1 MRNLTKLLLLVIALA
16 SFLGATN
23 SVTIGHTMYQRQK
36 FDYMKDVL
44 IFASDREGRR
54 VWNWQH
60 AQRYCR
66 NLTLGGYRDWQV
78 ASKAEL
84 LKIMSKHHWYNW
96 LYVKKIYGG
105 QYMPEP
111 DPKYHNVW
119 MWTRDSNGN
128 LGAFVNFKKGNYGW
142 ADKKYK
148 GYVICTR
155 AARERKKVSKTSGAK
170 QELSHSHSWVKAYYT
185 CSGYTALKK
194 DGTLWQFGKVGDC
207 DYGQIT
213 PIDPDTGKP
222 LYTSR
227 YKYYL
232 RAQKIGSGFRGAK
245 FITNNGG
252 DNMYA
257 IKRDGTLWGWGK
269 IFGKKAK
276 KLSSARW
283 ADFATVDAGNGCC
296 NFDVGLKRDGTLW
309 GYKEGFRA
317 SNAKLRKLSPYK
329 WKKILIECCTIYG
342 LRSDN
347 TLWEKDQPNGVFKR
361 YKKNKRDYALSKR
374 EKGLLD
380 RKMAG
385 VKRKMIYPKYGPRER
400 LKIVKAKRDGTLYL
414 DPIKVG
420 SY

>member
-128 LGAFVNFKKGNYGW
+128 LGAFVNYKKGNYGW

-155 AARERKKVSKTSGAK
+155 AVKERKKVSKTSGAK
-170 QELSHSHSWVKAYYT
+170 QEFSHSHSWVKAYDT
-185 CSGYTALKK
+185 CSGYTALKR
-194 DGTLWQFGKVGDC
+194 DGTLWQFGAVGGC
-207 DYGQIT
+207 NFGQIT
-213 PIDPDTGKP
+213 PIDPKTGKP
-222 LYTSR
+222 LYESR

-232 RAQKIGSGFRGAK
+232 RAKKIGSGFRGAK
-245 FITNNGG
+245 FINGG
-252 DNMYA
+252 YNIYA
-257 IKRDGTLWGWGK
+257 IKRDGTLWGWGE

-296 NFDVGLKRDGTLW
+296 GFNVGLKRDGTLW
-309 GYKEGFRA
+309 GYKEDLRA
-317 SNAKLRKLSPYK
+317 SSVHLKRLSPYR

-342 LRSDN
+342 LRNGN
-347 TLWEKDQPNGVFKR
+347 TLWEKENAFTTFKR
-361 YKKNKRDYALSKR
+361 YNRDKKHYTLSARNKK
-374 EKGLLD
+374 LLD
-380 RKMAG
+380 RKMVG
-385 VKRKMIYPKYGPRER
+385 VKRRIIYSDFG
-400 LKIVKAKRDGTLYL
+400 LSIIKARKDGTLYL
-414 DPIKVG
+414 PPLEE
-420 SY
+420 